1 MPTFGEKLR
10 TLRKRAKMTQQELAD
25 RLGYTDQSFIA
36 YIERSKRNPTVEMVL
51 KVSNLFQVT
60 TDQLIRDELDLDL
73 SSGTTSDTDEPS

>member
-36 YIERSKRNPTVEMVL
+36 YIERGKRNPTVEMVL

-73 SSGTTSDTDEPS
+73 SSGTTSDTDELS